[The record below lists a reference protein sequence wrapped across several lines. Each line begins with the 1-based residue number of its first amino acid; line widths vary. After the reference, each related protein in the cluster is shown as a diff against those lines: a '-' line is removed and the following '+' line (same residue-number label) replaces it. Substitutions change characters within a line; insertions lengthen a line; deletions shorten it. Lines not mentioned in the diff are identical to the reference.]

1 MADQRR
7 DPEKRPSPDALL
19 EAARR
24 ENDQAGRLKIFV
36 GAAPGVGKTYEMLE
50 NAQAKRKAGADV
62 VVGIVE
68 THGRAETEALL
79 QGLEVLPRKRIEYRD
94 QILEEMDLDALIAR
108 HPQIALVDELAHTNA
123 PGSRH
128 PKRYL
133 DVEELLSRG
142 IDVYTAV
149 NIQHLE
155 SLNDVVAQITHVR
168 VRETVPDSIFDR
180 ADAIE
185 LIDLT
190 PDDLIQRLKEGKVYV
205 PKQAERALEHYFS
218 PGNLTA
224 LRELALRRTAER
236 VDEQLLTHMQANAIA
251 GPWAAGE
258 RVLVCVSEDP
268 RAAGLVRYAR
278 RLADR
283 LHAPWTAISIET
295 TRSLQLTDEQRDRL
309 ADTLRLAEAL
319 GGEAL
324 TIAAVGRRIA
334 DDVINFAHANNVT
347 QIIIGKS
354 TRSRWFEIMRGSVV
368 HDLVRSA
375 GNIGVHVIPGDE
387 LPVAPTIK
395 KTAVQTAAR
404 PEPFDPKPYLMA
416 LVIVAIGLGAAEL
429 IQPRFGVENVDLVF
443 LTAVV
448 VVAVRYGLWPS
459 LLASVVA
466 SLCYNFFFLPPVY
479 TFTITDP
486 TNIAAFF
493 FFMLIAVLVSNVA
506 ARVRTQAD
514 SAIGRV
520 RTTESL
526 YAFSRKLASTATL
539 DDVLWATAYQIAL
552 MLKVRVVLLL
562 PEQGVLTV
570 QAGYPPEDELDK
582 ADLAAANW
590 AWNNDRPAGRG
601 SDTLPGAKRLF
612 LPMRTGRG
620 PIGVIGIDDDRTG
633 PLLTPDQRR
642 LLDALVDQGA
652 LAIERV
658 LLVADMDRVKRT
670 VESDRLRSAL
680 LTSISH
686 DLKTPLASVLGAA
699 STMRDLSSGLTD
711 TQKRDLLATVIDES
725 ERLNRFIANLLD
737 MTKLESG
744 AIVPNTARHDIGE
757 IVGSALRRAGKI
769 LARHKVSLELAAD
782 LPMLELDA
790 VLFEQVLFNLL
801 DNAAKYAPA
810 DTTISI
816 RCSREKDSIVLQI
829 LDEGGGIPPAELES
843 VFDKFYR
850 AQKGDHV
857 RPGTGLGLAI
867 SRGFVEA
874 MHGTISAANRGD
886 RSGAVL
892 TIRLPVPADARAF
905 SSEVDTAA

>member
-1 MADQRR
+1 MANQQR

-24 ENDQAGRLKIFV
+24 ESSQAGRLKIFV
-36 GAAPGVGKTYEMLE
+36 GAAPGVGKTYEMLQS
-50 NAQAKRKAGADV
+50 AHARKKAGADV
-62 VVGIVE
+62 VVGVVE

-79 QGLEVLPRKRIEYRD
+79 QGLEVLPRKRIIYKD
-94 QILEEMDLDALIAR
+94 QTLEEMDLDALIAR
-108 HPQIALVDELAHTNA
+108 RPQIAIVDELAHTNA

-133 DVEELLSRG
+133 DVEELLSHG

-149 NIQHLE
+149 NIQHIE

-168 VRETVPDSIFDR
+168 VRETVPDSVFDR

-205 PKQAERALEHYFS
+205 PKQAERALQHYFS

-236 VDEQLLTHMQANAIA
+236 VDEQLLTHMQANAIT

-258 RVLVCVSEDP
+258 RIVVCVSEDP
-268 RAAGLVRYAR
+268 RAAGLVRYAK
-278 RLADR
+278 RLSDR
-283 LHAPWTAISIET
+283 LHAPWTAVSIET
-295 TRSLQLTDEQRDRL
+295 RRSLQLSDEERDRL
-309 ADTLRLAEAL
+309 ADTMRLAESL

-324 TIAAVGRRIA
+324 TIPSVQRRIA
-334 DDVINFAHANNVT
+334 DDLISFAQANNVT
-347 QIIIGKS
+347 HIIIGKS
-354 TRSRWFEIMRGSVV
+354 TRSRWFEILRGSVV
-368 HDLVRSA
+368 HDLVRRA
-375 GNIGVHVIPGDE
+375 GNISIHVIPGDE
-387 LPVAPTIK
+387 LPSGSASKP
-395 KTAVQTAAR
+395 AVQTAAR
-404 PEPFDPKPYLMA
+404 VDPFDPRPYLMSL
-416 LVIVAIGLGAAEL
+416 LVVGLGLGVAEF
-429 IQPRFGVENVDLVF
+429 IKPRFGIENVDLVF

-448 VVAVRYGLWPS
+448 VVAVRYGLLPS
-459 LLASVVA
+459 LFASVAA

-486 TNIAAFF
+486 TNVAAFF
-493 FFMLIAVLVSNVA
+493 FFMLIALLVSNVA
-506 ARVRTQAD
+506 ARVRIQAD
-514 SAIGRV
+514 TAIGRV

-526 YAFSRKLASTATL
+526 YAFSRKLAGTATL

-562 PEQGVLTV
+562 PEDGVLTV
-570 QAGYPPEDELDK
+570 KAGYPPEDQLDQ

-590 AWNNDRPAGRG
+590 AWANDRPAGRG

-620 PIGVIGIDDDRTG
+620 LIGAIGIDNDKTG

-658 LLVADMDRVKRT
+658 LLVEDMDSVKRT
-670 VESDRLRSAL
+670 VESERLRSAL

-686 DLKTPLASVLGAA
+686 DLKTPLASVLGSA
-699 STMRDLSSGLTD
+699 STLRDLAGNLTD
-711 TQKRDLLATVIDES
+711 AQKYDLLATVIDES

-744 AIVPNTARHDIGE
+744 AVVPNTALHDLSE
-757 IVGSALRRAGKI
+757 IVGSALRRAVKI
-769 LARHKVSLELAAD
+769 LVGHKVSLELAAD

-810 DTTISI
+810 GTTISI
-816 RCSREKDSIVLQI
+816 RGLRDRDSIALQI
-829 LDEGGGIPPAELES
+829 MDEGSGIPPTELES

-850 AQKGDHV
+850 VQKGDHV

-874 MHGTISAANRGD
+874 MHGTISASNRTD

-892 TIRLPVPADARAF
+892 TIRFPVPVAADRL
-905 SSEVDTAA
+905 DTAA

>member
-1 MADQRR
+1 
-7 DPEKRPSPDALL
+7 
-19 EAARR
+19 
-24 ENDQAGRLKIFV
+24 
-36 GAAPGVGKTYEMLE
+36 
-50 NAQAKRKAGADV
+50 
-62 VVGIVE
+62 
-68 THGRAETEALL
+68 
-79 QGLEVLPRKRIEYRD
+79 
-94 QILEEMDLDALIAR
+94 
-108 HPQIALVDELAHTNA
+108 
-123 PGSRH
+123 
-128 PKRYL
+128 
-133 DVEELLSRG
+133 
-142 IDVYTAV
+142 
-149 NIQHLE
+149 
-155 SLNDVVAQITHVR
+155 
-168 VRETVPDSIFDR
+168 
-180 ADAIE
+180 
-185 LIDLT
+185 
-190 PDDLIQRLKEGKVYV
+190 
-205 PKQAERALEHYFS
+205 
-218 PGNLTA
+218 
-224 LRELALRRTAER
+224 
-236 VDEQLLTHMQANAIA
+236 
-251 GPWAAGE
+251 
-258 RVLVCVSEDP
+258 
-268 RAAGLVRYAR
+268 
-278 RLADR
+278 
-283 LHAPWTAISIET
+283 
-295 TRSLQLTDEQRDRL
+295 
-309 ADTLRLAEAL
+309 
-319 GGEAL
+319 
-324 TIAAVGRRIA
+324 
-334 DDVINFAHANNVT
+334 
-347 QIIIGKS
+347 
-354 TRSRWFEIMRGSVV
+354 
-368 HDLVRSA
+368 
-375 GNIGVHVIPGDE
+375 
-387 LPVAPTIK
+387 
-395 KTAVQTAAR
+395 
-404 PEPFDPKPYLMA
+404 
-416 LVIVAIGLGAAEL
+416 
-429 IQPRFGVENVDLVF
+429 
-443 LTAVV
+443 
-448 VVAVRYGLWPS
+448 
-459 LLASVVA
+459 
-466 SLCYNFFFLPPVY
+466 
-479 TFTITDP
+479 
-486 TNIAAFF
+486 
-493 FFMLIAVLVSNVA
+493 VSNVA
-506 ARVRTQAD
+506 ARVRTQAIT
-514 SAIGRV
+514 AAGRI

-526 YAFSRKLASTATL
+526 YAFSRKLAGTATL
-539 DDVLWATAYQIAL
+539 DDVLWATAYQTAL

-562 PEQGVLTV
+562 PEEGVLTV
-570 QAGYPPEDELDK
+570 KSGYPPEDELDK

-590 AWNNDRPAGRG
+590 AWSNDRPAGRG

-620 PIGVIGIDDDRTG
+620 AIGVIGIDNDRTG

-658 LLVADMDRVKRT
+658 LLVEDMDRVKRT
-670 VESDRLRSAL
+670 VESDRLRGAL

-699 STMRDLSSGLTD
+699 STLRDLGTGLND
-711 TQKRDLLATVIDES
+711 AQKNDLLATMIDES

>member
-1 MADQRR
+1 
-7 DPEKRPSPDALL
+7 
-19 EAARR
+19 
-24 ENDQAGRLKIFV
+24 
-36 GAAPGVGKTYEMLE
+36 
-50 NAQAKRKAGADV
+50 AQAKRKAGADV

-79 QGLEVLPRKRIEYRD
+79 QGLEVLPRKRLEYKD
-94 QILEEMDLDALIAR
+94 QILEEMDIDALIAR

-133 DVEELLSRG
+133 DVEELLSHG

-149 NIQHLE
+149 NIQHIE

-168 VRETVPDSIFDR
+168 VRETVPDSVFDR

-268 RAAGLVRYAR
+268 RAAGLVRYAK

-309 ADTLRLAEAL
+309 ADTLRLAEAM

-324 TIAAVGRRIA
+324 TIPAVGRRIA

-354 TRSRWFEIMRGSVV
+354 TRSRWFEIIRGSVV

-375 GNIGVHVIPGDE
+375 GNISVHVIPGDE
-387 LPVAPTIK
+387 LPAVPTVK

-404 PEPFDPKPYLMA
+404 PEPFDPKPYLIA
-416 LVIVAIGLGAAEL
+416 LAIVAVSLGAAEL
-429 IQPRFGVENVDLVF
+429 IQRWLGTENVDLVF

-448 VVAVRYGLWPS
+448 SVAVRYGLWPS
-459 LLASVVA
+459 LLASVAA

-486 TNIAAFF
+486 TNVVAFF
-493 FFMLIAVLVSNVA
+493 FFMLIALLVSNVA

-526 YAFSRKLASTATL
+526 YAFSRKLAGTATL
-539 DDVLWATAYQIAL
+539 DDVLWATAYQTAL

-562 PEQGVLTV
+562 PEDGVLTV
-570 QAGYPPEDELDK
+570 KAGYPPEDEIDK

-590 AWNNDRPAGRG
+590 AWGNDRPAGRG

-620 PIGVIGIDDDRTG
+620 AIGVIGIDDDRTG

-658 LLVADMDRVKRT
+658 LLVEDMDRVKRT

-699 STMRDLSSGLTD
+699 STMRDLSSGLSEL
-711 TQKRDLLATVIDES
+711 QKRDLLATVIDES

-757 IVGSALRRAGKI
+757 IVGSALRRASKI
-769 LARHKVSLELAAD
+769 LVRHKVSLELAAD

-790 VLFEQVLFNLL
+790 VLFEQVLFNVL
-801 DNAAKYAPA
+801 DNAAKYAPP

-816 RCSREKDSIVLQI
+816 RSVREKDAILLQI
-829 LDEGGGIPPAELES
+829 LDEGGGIPPAELEC

-874 MHGTISAANRGD
+874 MHGTISAANRSD

-892 TIRLPVPADARAF
+892 TIRLPIPAASNAL
-905 SSEVDTAA
+905 DTAA